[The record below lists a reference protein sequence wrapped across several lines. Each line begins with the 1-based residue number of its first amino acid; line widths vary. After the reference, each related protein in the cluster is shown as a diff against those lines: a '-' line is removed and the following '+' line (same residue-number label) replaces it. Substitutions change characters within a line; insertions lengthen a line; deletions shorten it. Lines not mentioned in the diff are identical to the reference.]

1 MRLNKLLLVSRLNE
15 LLLLLPLLSILV
27 VKVLMRR
34 LPLLRGVGEGAG
46 MNGLAVPLEPLRV
59 DKGLGAEGAGV
70 GPLARVDQAVT
81 LEAGRVLVRL
91 PTVRALVRSGKVKNN
106 LLSTVAQKV
115 CRIKV

>member
-15 LLLLLPLLSILV
+15 LLLLLLLSILV
-27 VKVLMRR
+27 VVFLRRR

-46 MNGLAVPLEPLRV
+46 MDGLAVPLEPLRV

-70 GPLARVDQAVT
+70 GPLARVDEAVA

-91 PTVRALVRSGKVKNN
+91 PTVRALVRSGKVKITYY
-106 LLSTVAQKV
+106 LIVLWLRRCVG
-115 CRIKV
+115 